1 MFRDAE
7 RFFEVLPDHEGFP
20 DQWFL
25 NDPVSDDGTEIDARE
40 FVKGSSYR
48 DALPMRLSVGN
59 PGRELAFNLGAFDMP
74 VVEFSLAETI
84 RQVAPD
90 TAEFFPV
97 RIDGALRRYEI
108 MNVSRNVDCL
118 DETHSIF
125 TRWEPEHGRP
135 DRTGSLKMISRIII
149 DPKKAKGSHLFRI
162 AGWPLALLVSERLKG
177 AIEGVPE
184 LGILFGPVT

>member
-1 MFRDAE
+1 MFRDAD
-7 RFFEVLPDHEGFP
+7 RFFEVLADHEGFP

-25 NDPVSDDGTEIDARE
+25 TDPVSDHGTESDARD
-40 FVKGSSYR
+40 FVNGSGYR
-48 DALPMRLSVGN
+48 DVLPARLSVGN

-84 RQVAPD
+84 RQIAPD
-90 TAEFFPV
+90 AAEFFPV

-108 MNVSRNVDCL
+108 MNVYRSVECL

-125 TRWEPEHGRP
+125 TRWTPEDERP
-135 DRTGSLKMISRIII
+135 DRTGSLKMISVIII
-149 DPKKAKGSHLFRI
+149 DPKKAKGSHLFRL
-162 AGWPLALLVSERLKG
+162 AGWPLALLVSERLKC
-177 AIEGVPE
+177 AIEGVPD